1 MTPKQKMIE
10 SLYKALEI
18 GVSKI
23 IKNGLAFTIM
33 LGAIAGL
40 VWGVFSLLKIHRADR
55 AEWKA
60 EKMEIRAE
68 CAEEIN
74 RLRVEV
80 YECNELHLLLLS
92 QVARLEEKVNKR
104 KR

>member
-1 MTPKQKMIE
+1 MLYNNIENTAAMTPKERMIE

-40 VWGVFSLLKIHRADR
+40 VWGVFSLLEVHRADR
-55 AEWKA
+55 SEWKA

-68 CAEEIN
+68 CA
-74 RLRVEV
+74 
-80 YECNELHLLLLS
+80 
-92 QVARLEEKVNKR
+92 
-104 KR
+104 